1 MAAIIFYLPAADRLP
16 RTAMKLIVGLG
27 NPGREY
33 EATRHNLGFMLIDR
47 LFARAGGHRFRDEAN
62 AKIAEVTMA
71 GHRVMLAKP
80 QTFMNLSGGAVR
92 PLLERYGDSDAA
104 NLVVSSDDIAL
115 PFGMIR
121 VRPGGSAGGQKGL
134 KSVIERLGT
143 DKFPRV
149 RLGVKPD
156 HPVSD
161 LSSFVLSP
169 IPKRDYDELEK
180 MLERA
185 ADAAEVILSEGV
197 ERAMSLFNER
207 LKSVTSDE

>member
-1 MAAIIFYLPAADRLP
+1 
-16 RTAMKLIVGLG
+16 MKLIVGLG

-47 LFARAGGHRFRDEAN
+47 LFARAGGRRFRGEAN
-62 AKIAEVTMA
+62 AKIAEVTIA
-71 GHRVMLAKP
+71 GMRVTLAKP

-92 PLLERYGDSDAA
+92 ALLERYGDSDAA

-134 KSVIERLGT
+134 KSVIERIGT
-143 DKFPRV
+143 DKFSRI

-156 HPVSD
+156 HPVGD

-169 IPKRDYDELEK
+169 IPKRDYDELER
-180 MLERA
+180 MLDRA
-185 ADAAEVILSEGV
+185 ADALEVILSEGV

-207 LKSVTSDE
+207 LKSAASKETGNLL